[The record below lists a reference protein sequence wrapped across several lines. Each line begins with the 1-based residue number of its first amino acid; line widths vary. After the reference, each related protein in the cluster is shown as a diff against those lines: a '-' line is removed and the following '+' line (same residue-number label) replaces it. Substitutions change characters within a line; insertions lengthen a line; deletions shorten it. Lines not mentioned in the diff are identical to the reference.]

1 MLKIMSFNCSYLQFV
16 HANVE
21 LVEEA
26 VVSIWYL
33 FFREVWENK
42 SYKVAVQHTIS
53 HNGFLL
59 NVAIVFT

>member
-1 MLKIMSFNCSYLQFV
+1 MFCNCSYLQFV

-33 FFREVWENK
+33 FFREARENK
-42 SYKVAVQHTIS
+42 VVVQHTIS

-59 NVAIVFT
+59 NIAIVFT